1 LRSEEDKS
9 LMIGKIVSH
18 YRILEKLGGGGMG
31 VVHKAEDIR
40 LGSLVALKFL
50 SSAAV
55 PAAGQRDAGA
65 TVLG

>member
-1 LRSEEDKS
+1 
-9 LMIGKIVSH
+9 MIGQTVSH
-18 YRILEKLGGGGMG
+18 CRILEKLGGDMG
-31 VVHKAEDIR
+31 VVYKAGDIR

-55 PAAGQRDAGA
+55 PSAGQRDAGA